1 MHMLLPTHAY
11 APTHTHAIGNIILGQ
26 NSYLHTSLQPTYEA
40 RTRQKHHLQ
49 GTYKGQTWPE
59 KSLTRYLQGANVAG
73 KITYKVLTRGKRGR
87 KNHLQGTYKEPY
99 KKLTR
104 GKQGRLQGANKA
116 GGKSYEA
123 ANECMCVGH
132 LRTTSLNHALVTTSW
147 A

>member
-49 GTYKGQTWPE
+49 ATYKGQTWPE
-59 KSLTRYLQGANVAG
+59 LSLTRYLQGANVAG

-104 GKQGRLQGANKA
+104 GKQGRGQKLRGCKRVYVRRASTN
-116 GGKSYEA
+116 YEPQPCPRY
-123 ANECMCVGH
+123 NLVGVVG
-132 LRTTSLNHALVTTSW
+132 S
-147 A
+147 